1 MAKTP
6 AVVYRNDDTLTWLGG
21 WGSDRRFRTSPVMLL
36 GLPGE
41 RRLQGCHLFHYDGLA
56 LGVGLAVNIRKYTGL
71 ISFRR
76 WMVSGMLVRV
86 FVGLGRVFTLAQ
98 YVRNHCRRN
107 AWLQ

>member
-1 MAKTP
+1 
-6 AVVYRNDDTLTWLGG
+6 
-21 WGSDRRFRTSPVMLL
+21 MLL
-36 GLPGE
+36 GLPDE
-41 RRLQGCHLFHYDGLA
+41 LRLQGFHFFHCDGLA
-56 LGVGLAVNIRKYTGL
+56 LGVGLAVNIHKYTGL

-98 YVRNHCRRN
+98 YVPNYCRRN